1 MIDGRFELVERLG
14 GGGMGTVWR
23 ARDLALD
30 RDVALKE
37 VRPQDPALAEHDPE
51 AARQLRARVLR
62 EARALARISHPN
74 VATIHHIVDGAEHP
88 YPWLVMEL
96 VPGENV
102 ADRLARGT
110 LAPAEAALLG
120 RGVLAGLVAVHAA
133 DIQHRDVKPANVL
146 IRPDGRPVLT
156 DFGIAAIQGSTVLT
170 AAGSLIGTPEYMAP
184 ERAAGQD
191 GDASADLWSLGMMLY
206 VAVEGRHPLRR
217 ANTLATL
224 AAIVGQDV
232 PPPTR
237 AGALTQPLRALLVRS
252 PSHRP
257 DAATLDRL
265 LAAAESPSWA
275 RPGSPSG
282 SPSEPRPESRPES
295 RRAPAQAEP
304 AAGGASGAGGTGG
317 TGIGEATPAA
327 PTAGAPTPDAPTADR
342 QAPTEPPTPGAHP
355 PPAAADAPASPASPA
370 TRATHPARPSDTF
383 GPPPAPSTP
392 ASGDYHLTPPAAR
405 PSAPPV
411 APAPHPAFLAPTPLP
426 APPQGPPPAPPAG
439 RRSRRGA
446 LYAATAGALALAGLL
461 TWNLLPDGGSGKSG
475 ERPSQGRQPTTE
487 PTSPTRETPA
497 TVDDDKGT
505 GKKIT
510 IGVKSDQPGL
520 GFRRSDG
527 SYAGLDVDVAT
538 YIAKALGHTPA
549 DIVWQEVRSGDRETL
564 LTSGRVDLVVATYT
578 MTETRRKQIDFAGP
592 YLTAHQDVLLPRSD
606 TSVRE
611 ASDLGGKR
619 VCTVAGSTP
628 AQRLRT
634 DIAPQARVVG
644 YESYARC
651 IDALD
656 QGSVDA
662 VTTDNALLA
671 GFASLRPGA
680 YRLAGLSL
688 SDEPYG
694 VGLAKNSPLTGEVDK
709 ALKKMVDDGS
719 WDKAVRKNVPLL
731 EP

>member
-1 MIDGRFELVERLG
+1 MGRVIDGRFELVERLG

-110 LAPAEAALLG
+110 LSPAEAARLG

-191 GDASADLWSLGMMLY
+191 GDAKADLWSLGMMLY

-224 AAIVGQDV
+224 AAIVGQDA

-252 PSHRP
+252 PGHRP

-265 LAAAESPSWA
+265 LAAAES
-275 RPGSPSG
+275 
-282 SPSEPRPESRPES
+282 
-295 RRAPAQAEP
+295 QP
-304 AAGGASGAGGTGG
+304 AAKPAGAE
-317 TGIGEATPAA
+317 EATRFAQPA
-327 PTAGAPTPDAPTADR
+327 PIPPPADR
-342 QAPTEPPTPGAHP
+342 HSPTEPPTPASSP
-355 PPAAADAPASPASPA
+355 PPASADAPARSSQA
-370 TRATHPARPSDTF
+370 F
-383 GPPPAPSTP
+383 GPPPATP
-392 ASGDYHLTPPAAR
+392 TPPSGDYHLTPPAAP
-405 PSAPPV
+405 PSAPRA
-411 APAPHPAFLAPTPLP
+411 APAPRPAHPAFLAPAPLP

-439 RRSRRGA
+439 RGARRNA

-475 ERPSQGRQPTTE
+475 ERPTQGRQPTAD

-510 IGVKSDQPGL
+510 IGIKSDQPGL
-520 GFRRSDG
+520 GFRRPDG
-527 SYAGLDVDVAT
+527 TYAGLDVDVAT
-538 YIAKALGHTPA
+538 YIAKALGHAPA
-549 DIVWQEVRSGDRETL
+549 DIVWKEVRSSDRESL
-564 LTSGRVDLVVATYT
+564 LASGRVDFVVATYT
-578 MTETRRKQIDFAGP
+578 MNAAREKQIDFAGP
-592 YLTAHQDVLLPRSD
+592 YLMAHQDVLLPAGD
-606 TSVRE
+606 TSVRKP
-611 ASDLGGKR
+611 SDLNGKK

-634 DIAPQARVVG
+634 DIAPQAQLVE

-651 IDALD
+651 IDALA

-671 GFASLRPGA
+671 GYASLQPGA
-680 YRLAGLSL
+680 YRLAGLFL
-688 SDEPYG
+688 SNEQPYG
-694 VGLAKNSPLTGEVDK
+694 VGLPKDSPLTGEVDK
-709 ALKKMVDDGS
+709 ALEKMVDDGS
-719 WDKAVRKNVPLL
+719 WDTAVRKNVPLL

>member
-110 LAPAEAALLG
+110 LSPAEAARLG

-191 GDASADLWSLGMMLY
+191 GDAKADLWSLGMMLY

-252 PSHRP
+252 PGHRP

-265 LAAAESPSWA
+265 LAAAESAPVA
-275 RPGSPSG
+275 R
-282 SPSEPRPESRPES
+282 
-295 RRAPAQAEP
+295 
-304 AAGGASGAGGTGG
+304 AARGAGHP
-317 TGIGEATPAA
+317 ERAKAVPA
-327 PTAGAPTPDAPTADR
+327 PDR
-342 QAPTEPPTPGAHP
+342 QSPTDPPTPASAQP
-355 PPAAADAPASPASPA
+355 PTAADAPVRPGPSPE
-370 TRATHPARPSDTF
+370 TF
-383 GPPPAPSTP
+383 GPPPGTP
-392 ASGDYHLTPPAAR
+392 APPSGDYHLTPPAA
-405 PSAPPV
+405 PGSAPHA
-411 APAPHPAFLAPTPLP
+411 APAPHPAHPAFLAPAPLP
-426 APPQGPPPAPPAG
+426 APPPAAPPAG

-461 TWNLLPDGGSGKSG
+461 TWNLWPDDGSGNGK
-475 ERPSQGRQPTTE
+475 ERPTQGRQPTAD
-487 PTSPTRETPA
+487 PTSPTGETPA
-497 TVDDDKGT
+497 KVDDDKGDDDKGT

-520 GFRRSDG
+520 GFRRPDG
-527 SYAGLDVDVAT
+527 TYAGLDVDVAT

-549 DIVWQEVRSGDRETL
+549 DIVWKEVRSSDRETL
-564 LTSGRVDLVVATYT
+564 LASGRVDLVVATYT
-578 MTETRRKQIDFAGP
+578 MTEARRKQIDFAGP
-592 YLTAHQDVLLPRSD
+592 YLTAHQDVLLPRGD
-606 TSVRE
+606 TSVRKP
-611 ASDLGGKR
+611 SDLNGKK

-634 DIAPQARVVG
+634 DIAPQAQLVE

-651 IDALD
+651 IDALA

-671 GFASLRPGA
+671 GYASLQPGA
-680 YRLAGLSL
+680 YRLAGLFL
-688 SDEPYG
+688 SNEQPYG
-694 VGLAKNSPLTGEVDK
+694 VGLPKDSPLTGEVDK
-709 ALKKMVDDGS
+709 ALEKMVDDGS

-731 EP
+731 AQ

>member
-51 AARQLRARVLR
+51 GARQLRARVLR

-110 LAPAEAALLG
+110 LPPAEAARLG

-191 GDASADLWSLGMMLY
+191 GDAKADLWSLGMMLY
-206 VAVEGRHPLRR
+206 VAVEGRHPMRR

-252 PSHRP
+252 PGRRP

-265 LAAAESPSWA
+265 LAAAESQ
-275 RPGSPSG
+275 
-282 SPSEPRPESRPES
+282 PESRP
-295 RRAPAQAEP
+295 APAQAEP
-304 AAGGASGAGGTGG
+304 TAGGGGTGV
-317 TGIGEATPAA
+317 GEAAPAA
-327 PTAGAPTPDAPTADR
+327 PAPLVPTADR
-342 QAPTEPPTPGAHP
+342 QAPTEPPTPGAQP
-355 PPAAADAPASPASPA
+355 PIVAADAPAGPA
-370 TRATHPARPSDTF
+370 THATYSARPSDTF

-392 ASGDYHLTPPAAR
+392 APGDYHLTPPAAR
-405 PSAPPV
+405 PSARPV
-411 APAPHPAFLAPTPLP
+411 VPAPHPAFLAPAPLP
-426 APPQGPPPAPPAG
+426 APPQGPPPAAPPAG

-461 TWNLLPDGGSGKSG
+461 TWNLLPDGGSGKGG
-475 ERPSQGRQPTTE
+475 ERPTQGRQPTTE
-487 PTSPTRETPA
+487 PTSPTGETPA
-497 TVDDDKGT
+497 AVDDDKGT

-520 GFRRSDG
+520 GFRRPDG

-538 YIAKALGHTPA
+538 YIARALGHAPA
-549 DIVWQEVRSGDRETL
+549 DIVWQEVRSSDRETL

-611 ASDLGGKR
+611 ASDLSDKR

-634 DIAPQARVVG
+634 DIAPQARVVE

-651 IDALD
+651 VDALD

-671 GFASLRPGA
+671 GYASLRPGA

-694 VGLAKNSPLTGEVDK
+694 VGLAKDSPLTGEVDK

-719 WDKAVRKNVPLL
+719 WDKAVRENVPLL